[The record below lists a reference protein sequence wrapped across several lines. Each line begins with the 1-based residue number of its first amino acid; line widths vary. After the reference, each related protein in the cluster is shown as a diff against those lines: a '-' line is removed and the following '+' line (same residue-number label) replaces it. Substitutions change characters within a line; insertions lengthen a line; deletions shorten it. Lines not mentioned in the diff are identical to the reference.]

1 MVPYKDYSNFDESMA
16 IELQKIAGYHYDL
29 LASHS
34 CMEGDYYDEEKTDL
48 LVNSSVKTQMLF
60 RLLR

>member
-16 IELQKIAGYHYDL
+16 IELQKIAGYHYD
-29 LASHS
+29 
-34 CMEGDYYDEEKTDL
+34 EEKTDL